1 MLNELP
7 PDVLAEIK
15 QRMAS
20 GNYTSEE
27 DVLRQAMRAL
37 KVHDEEL
44 AAIQMGIDDVEAG
57 RVRAFEDVDTE
68 LCQNFGFSR
77 ER

>member
-1 MLNELP
+1 MLNKLP
-7 PDVLAEIK
+7 PDVRAEIK

-20 GNYTSEE
+20 GNYRSEE

-37 KVHDEEL
+37 KVHDQEL
-44 AAIQMGIDDVEAG
+44 AAIRMGIDDIEAG

-68 LCQNFGFSR
+68 ICQVFGFSK

>member
-1 MLNELP
+1 MLNKLP
-7 PDVLAEIK
+7 PDVYAQIK

-20 GNYTSEE
+20 GNYTSEA

-37 KVHDEEL
+37 RVHDQEL
-44 AAIQMGIDDVEAG
+44 AAIQMGIDDMESG

-68 LCQNFGFSR
+68 ICQDSGFSR
-77 ER
+77 DR

>member
-7 PDVLAEIK
+7 PDVHAEIK
-15 QRMAS
+15 RRMAS
-20 GNYTSEE
+20 GHYTSEE

-44 AAIQMGIDDVEAG
+44 AAIQLGIDDMETG

-68 LCQNFGFSR
+68 ICQNFGFSK